1 MFPQVPQ
8 LQLPS
13 VQLALQLTRREH
25 LQLLLIMVVNPGFQQ
40 LQQMVEPH
48 QTIRKAVV
56 VLVATEILE
65 ARQ

>member
-1 MFPQVPQ
+1 VLQ
-8 LQLPS
+8 LQSPS
-13 VQLALQLTRREH
+13 VLLALQLTRREH
-25 LQLLLIMVVNPGFQQ
+25 LQLLLTMVVNPGLQQ

-48 QTIRKAVV
+48 QTIRKVVV

>member
-1 MFPQVPQ
+1 V
-8 LQLPS
+8 L
-13 VQLALQLTRREH
+13 LALQLTRREH
-25 LQLLLIMVVNPGFQQ
+25 LQLLLTMVVNPGLQQ

-48 QTIRKAVV
+48 QTIRKVVV